1 MLKKVA
7 GVLVTAVLIFS
18 VSTPGLAAGTKK
30 GRVEGRVALVD
41 KDKSKLTVRQGDAGG
56 EKIVYYD
63 ASTKWTSQYHGDKNT
78 NPIEANEV
86 KEGDYVT
93 SVGSYDDKGEFHAT
107 EVSKRL
113 SHSK

>member
-7 GVLVTAVLIFS
+7 GVLLTAVLVFS
-18 VSTPGLAAGTKK
+18 ALTPGLAAGTKK

-41 KDKSKLTVRQGDAGG
+41 KDKSKLTVRQEDAGG